1 LVLQTKTNK
10 GKNTNAKLKKK
21 KKKMKVACISYVI
34 APTQIGKGKIPSKRA
49 NLKLKVGR
57 QEGRQVGDKTSV

>member
-1 LVLQTKTNK
+1 
-10 GKNTNAKLKKK
+10 
-21 KKKMKVACISYVI
+21 MKVACISYVI